1 MSLQG
6 LERLE
11 VAQLDLPGLWV
22 HDVGSLDDNVL
33 ADTIGGAGGQPG
45 HQHDLALSKRER
57 RLDCETDKTC
67 DLRTHPSVPD
77 HVAEDLATLPGLHG
91 PAAAIL
97 GADHYA
103 VKATLS
109 QASILE
115 PLGRDSVA
123 GSIASREGES
133 STRLVATS
141 VTTNRTRDP
150 CDGSNT
156 NIFGPVFIFL
166 NRYKG

>member
-1 MSLQG
+1 MRQTKH
-6 LERLE
+6 
-11 VAQLDLPGLWV
+11 A
-22 HDVGSLDDNVL
+22 
-33 ADTIGGAGGQPG
+33 TY
-45 HQHDLALSKRER
+45 
-57 RLDCETDKTC
+57 
-67 DLRTHPSVPD
+67 LRTHPSVPD

-133 STRLVATS
+133 STRLVTTS
-141 VTTNRTRDP
+141 VTTGSSVS
-150 CDGSNT
+150 DGELAVGHFVDGLSL
-156 NIFGPVFIFL
+156 V
-166 NRYKG
+166 KCEC